1 MSFRFLQASSWHGL
15 QDFIQHSALFVTSR
29 HRKITEVSLHFL
41 KILFPFLCFTFV
53 LIIDRHKLLLLISI
67 NVWLAARVN
76 LVWKFTY
83 GLIFLHKFLV
93 IIEDSRVSAVNAV
106 KTLNG
111 LWFQEITE
119 RYSG

>member
-1 MSFRFLQASSWHGL
+1 
-15 QDFIQHSALFVTSR
+15 
-29 HRKITEVSLHFL
+29 
-41 KILFPFLCFTFV
+41 V